1 MWLQWSV
8 AFPRKYSVRAA
19 LIRASRRT
27 ILRWGKWWVSH
38 SVQVENRWIA
48 VHELM
53 KHVQLKSLRLRV
65 YSTLTAILIA
75 IGSAV
80 MAFGGVDKA
89 HPVMLGLLTGLA
101 AIFVLLVV
109 FDSVYHA
116 ITKTDALCIHCGE
129 SRKMRSFCVARECP
143 HCGK

>member
-19 LIRASRRT
+19 SIRALRRT
-27 ILRWGKWWVSH
+27 ILCGEMVGQS

-48 VHELM
+48 VHEVM
-53 KHVQLKSLRLRV
+53 KHVQLKRLRLRV
-65 YSTLTAILIA
+65 YSTLTASLIA
-75 IGSAV
+75 IGTAV

-129 SRKMRSFCVARECP
+129 SRKMRSFCVVRECP